1 MVDIDTT
8 LTQTARRF
16 HGQATRLVDNLSAF
30 EKLAADA
37 NASVASQIQPLMQC
51 AEQTIATAFG
61 LGITLCLFAI
71 GYTHSAITRPLHD
84 IVTYCRELG
93 RGLGDLTL
101 RLSAARKDEFGE
113 TAAGLNS
120 FVTMLQTMMRD
131 VVSASARMSLATAQI
146 ALTSDRSNHNM
157 GAQLAESEAL
167 AAALTELAGSALSMA
182 YDTDT
187 AVDASHELQRKVGD
201 GRSLLSR
208 VITTI
213 ADLSSDIRDSSEA
226 VLDLQRS
233 SGEIGQ
239 VLQVISDISEQTNL
253 LALNT
258 AIEAARAGEQGRGF
272 AVVADEVRTLA
283 QRTGDSTAEINKI
296 IERLQTA
303 IRRVADAMDAGRT
316 RADQTVEAANV
327 AGESLTAIDQ
337 AVDRARAMNS
347 QIALAAR
354 EKKSQVIVDVE
365 RNILRIQQGADRSA
379 TETLN
384 VGRAARDVTDL
395 CHALETGVG
404 QLKLS

>member
-1 MVDIDTT
+1 MSSPAGTSG
-8 LTQTARRF
+8 LSRR
-16 HGQATRLVDNLSAF
+16 
-30 EKLAADA
+30 
-37 NASVASQIQPLMQC
+37 I
-51 AEQTIATAFG
+51 
-61 LGITLCLFAI
+61 
-71 GYTHSAITRPLHD
+71 
-84 IVTYCRELG
+84 
-93 RGLGDLTL
+93 
-101 RLSAARKDEFGE
+101 
-113 TAAGLNS
+113 
-120 FVTMLQTMMRD
+120 VTMLQTMMRD
-131 VVSASARMSLATAQI
+131 VVSASARISLATAQI
-146 ALTSDRSNHNM
+146 AQTSDRSNHNM
-157 GAQLAESEAL
+157 GAQLAETEAV

-182 YDTDT
+182 HNTDT
-187 AVDASHELQRKVGD
+187 AVDATHESQRKVGD
-201 GRSLLSR
+201 GRSLLAQ

-213 ADLSSDIRDSSEA
+213 TDLSSDIRDSSEA

-239 VLQVISDISEQTNL
+239 VLQVIRDISEQTNL
-253 LALNT
+253 LALNA

-283 QRTGDSTAEINKI
+283 QRTGDSTAEINKM

-354 EKKSQVIVDVE
+354 EQSQVIVDVE

-379 TETLN
+379 TETLD